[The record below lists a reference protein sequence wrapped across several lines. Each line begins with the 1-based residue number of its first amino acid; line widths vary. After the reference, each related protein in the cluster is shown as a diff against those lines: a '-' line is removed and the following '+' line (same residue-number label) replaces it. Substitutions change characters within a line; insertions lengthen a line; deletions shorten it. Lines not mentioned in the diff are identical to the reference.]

1 MSSTASMGRTRP
13 RKEYQLQDLQELV
26 PSVMLR
32 APRLDWGRLDRR
44 HLNYLVRTVHG
55 DEAMWFEHLVF
66 NAAILAAY
74 IGLEPHTVQLHLH
87 YLHGRWRLLFPA
99 YELRA
104 FTEWNPEEHLP
115 RYLVDPTFTDTL
127 NTRQNFLRTYTISA
141 DYSQAYLKA
150 LPQAE
155 RERYQSWILPPFPWR
170 QARKLSRRPEIVE
183 IQKQQRKRESDAIT
197 PHLPQ
202 IRGEA
207 HLRWNEVHRLRS
219 KFEEALALVQSGQET
234 VPLVFSY
241 EEPRYG
247 QLFHFVVWDRPRFV
261 LANEESYGSR
271 ARFRAQKQAKE
282 QVSEPDSYFLE
293 FVRAE
298 SLHST
303 EEQTS
308 SDGPLWFGDLLR
320 YGLLRDNPF
329 RGKEEELKRQRTYL
343 ESWGYLSE
351 DEEMARAPFR
361 TCVSGLL
368 TSPRAQALFLAEAH
382 RLTQKVVFQV
392 EPLYAAA
399 TFGLT
404 SLDLLTSTGMRIN
417 ELLQVSIQ
425 PECLHTLVVEG
436 LRRLV
441 LRLVPK
447 GSDKL
452 ADYFVGAETQRNFE
466 KAVQMLKGHYQL
478 QPGERL
484 PSVLFDPNNGR
495 AHLFPARP
503 YLFQLNRR
511 HISDFA
517 ITACMRFL
525 CHGLVFQ
532 ARDGQTVSLKAHT
545 LRHAFAAHVHHVE
558 QLPLDVVAVILHQ
571 KNLEVTGYYA
581 APPWEQVVE
590 ATDLLLDHFATHLGS
605 VEEALVRTPEALQQ
619 QYESARQQAGTL
631 TRVVGGECTCHALCP
646 VSFACTGCSYK
657 IPDPAR
663 REEVVEQRQWALVRL
678 EQVKRRAMGPEMVKM
693 QALIQRCNT
702 ELEEMSLIEQYRKDE
717 NYEPALHV
725 EHHS

>member
-1 MSSTASMGRTRP
+1 MEMSSTASIRKTRP
-13 RKEYQLQDLQELV
+13 RKEYQLQDLQEIV
-26 PSVMLR
+26 PPAMLS
-32 APRLDWGRLDRR
+32 APRLDWSRLDRR
-44 HLNYLVRTVHG
+44 HLNYLIRTVYG

-66 NAAILAAY
+66 SAAILATY

-87 YLHGRWRLLFPA
+87 YLHGRWRILFPA
-99 YELRA
+99 YGLRVFA
-104 FTEWNPEEHLP
+104 EWNPEEHLP
-115 RYLVDPTFTDTL
+115 RYLVAPIFTDTL
-127 NTRQNFLRTYTISA
+127 NTRQNFLRTSTISA

-155 RERYQSWILPPFPWR
+155 RECYQSWALPPFPWR

-207 HLRWNEVHRLRS
+207 HLRWNELRRLRS
-219 KFEEALALVQSGQET
+219 KFEEALTLVQSGQKT
-234 VPLVFSY
+234 VPLAFSY

-247 QLFHFVVWDRPRFV
+247 QRFHFIVWDRPRFV
-261 LANEESYGSR
+261 LAHEQSYGLR
-271 ARFRAQKQAKE
+271 ARRRAQKQAKE

-298 SLHST
+298 SLHPT

-417 ELLQVSIQ
+417 ELFPRDAQRDETLELSSVVRDSIPFQ
-425 PECLHTLVVEG
+425 
-436 LRRLV
+436 RR
-441 LRLVPK
+441 RRRK
-447 GSDKL
+447 
-452 ADYFVGAETQRNFE
+452 
-466 KAVQMLKGHYQL
+466 
-478 QPGERL
+478 
-484 PSVLFDPNNGR
+484 
-495 AHLFPARP
+495 
-503 YLFQLNRR
+503 NR
-511 HISDFA
+511 
-517 ITACMRFL
+517 
-525 CHGLVFQ
+525 
-532 ARDGQTVSLKAHT
+532 
-545 LRHAFAAHVHHVE
+545 
-558 QLPLDVVAVILHQ
+558 
-571 KNLEVTGYYA
+571 
-581 APPWEQVVE
+581 
-590 ATDLLLDHFATHLGS
+590 
-605 VEEALVRTPEALQQ
+605 
-619 QYESARQQAGTL
+619 
-631 TRVVGGECTCHALCP
+631 
-646 VSFACTGCSYK
+646 
-657 IPDPAR
+657 
-663 REEVVEQRQWALVRL
+663 EQR
-678 EQVKRRAMGPEMVKM
+678 GVKM
-693 QALIQRCNT
+693 SAF
-702 ELEEMSLIEQYRKDE
+702 
-717 NYEPALHV
+717 
-725 EHHS
+725 